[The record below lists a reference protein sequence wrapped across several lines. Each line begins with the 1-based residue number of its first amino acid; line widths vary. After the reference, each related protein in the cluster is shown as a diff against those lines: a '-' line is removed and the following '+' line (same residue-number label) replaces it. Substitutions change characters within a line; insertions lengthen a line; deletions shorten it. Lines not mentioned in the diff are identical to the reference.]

1 MRQGP
6 VLHPSHSPTLCPTK
20 GLTLWSSP
28 GTREPPSHHAPGS
41 RHPLANPSAF
51 LAKEG
56 KDQMTPK
63 QHKQGSQRM
72 RACALNPLLSI
83 NNWEK
88 DTTGTQTLCI
98 FQTELNPTDRWGQTA
113 ASRCLCYCQL
123 ESSGR
128 GTKQG
133 TSQTVPG
140 SQDRG
145 VMMARRV
152 LAWPFL
158 HASLSCC
165 RPQCYHPQDTLPRH
179 VSPTVP
185 DPYCYTWVHQEFR
198 CQPRP
203 QPVTE
208 MHNLRCQGPVT

>member
-1 MRQGP
+1 MEQPRDQRATQPPCPWFPTPFGQSFSFLSEGGEGP
-6 VLHPSHSPTLCPTK
+6 NDS
-20 GLTLWSSP
+20 
-28 GTREPPSHHAPGS
+28 
-41 RHPLANPSAF
+41 
-51 LAKEG
+51 
-56 KDQMTPK
+56 

-98 FQTELNPTDRWGQTA
+98 FQTTELKPTDRWGQTA

-165 RPQCYHPQDTLPRH
+165 RPQCYHPQDTLPHH